1 MSALMTAQEALQ
13 RVYAAMPRE
22 ACTVVAN
29 GYLSREAYGVDDRP
43 GNFYMIG
50 SMGLAGSIGLGAAL
64 ARPERP
70 IVVVDGDGNVLMGL
84 GALAVIGSEAPKN
97 LWHVCID
104 NGVYASTGN
113 QPTVAPQ
120 VRLEGIAREAGYR
133 WSGKVETLEELER
146 ELPGFFARQGPVFLR
161 VMVGV
166 QPHPRSFPRVE
177 HTPVAMRDR
186 FSGALRGASR

>member
-1 MSALMTAQEALQ
+1 MSAQMSEKQALE
-13 RVYAAMPRE
+13 RIMAALPRG
-22 ACTVVAN
+22 AAAVVAN
-29 GYLSREAYGVDDRP
+29 GYISREVYGVEDRP

-50 SMGLAGSIGLGAAL
+50 SMGLAGSIALGAAL

-70 IVVVDGDGNVLMGL
+70 VVVLDGDGNVLMGL
-84 GALAVIGSEAPKN
+84 GALAVIGSSRPPN
-97 LWHVCID
+97 LWHICLD

-133 WSGKVETLEELER
+133 WSGRVDTLDELTR
-146 ELPGFFARQGPVFLR
+146 ALPGFFAQEGPVFLR

-166 QPHPRSFPRVE
+166 QPHPRSFPRVS
-177 HTPVAMRDR
+177 HTPLQMRDR
-186 FSGALRGASR
+186 FSAALRGEVE

>member
-1 MSALMTAQEALQ
+1 MSGPMNERQALEKI
-13 RVYAAMPRE
+13 YAAMPAE
-22 ACTVVAN
+22 ACAVVAN
-29 GYLSREAYGVDDRP
+29 GYISREVYGVDDRP

-50 SMGLAGSIGLGAAL
+50 SMGLASSIALGAAL

-70 IVVVDGDGNVLMGL
+70 LVVVDGDGNVLMGL
-84 GALAVIGSEAPKN
+84 GALAVIGARGPHN
-97 LWHVCID
+97 LWHVCLD